1 MKTSLHVQNKILS
14 IILVIYSVNQLCVYI
29 LFSDRLKISFMI
41 TLILSVIYLIIGGYV
56 FFINSYVNRKIDILF
71 KLPKQLF
78 VISLFI
84 LLFLVTA
91 YVSPSTQIAV
101 GARIYLVLN
110 SAIIFCFGMLICWGY
125 VLYLKDR
132 KSVV

>member
-56 FFINSYVNRKIDILF
+56 FFINSYVNRKIDI
-71 KLPKQLF
+71 
-78 VISLFI
+78 
-84 LLFLVTA
+84 
-91 YVSPSTQIAV
+91 
-101 GARIYLVLN
+101 
-110 SAIIFCFGMLICWGY
+110 
-125 VLYLKDR
+125 
-132 KSVV
+132 